1 VSERTRRIDHLLRE
15 EISAII
21 RRDLGDPRL
30 GFVTITGVEVA
41 PDLRHATVW
50 ASILGSEKERRA
62 TLQVLGRAMPFVR
75 HQLGALRLK
84 RIPELHLRED
94 DSAQRGTRVMRILE
108 QIEAE
113 EGEPAEDELTVALA
127 EAPELPSPR
136 RASASR
142 SATTDMA
149 AELSAGSEPDEPARD
164 PELDAPLPPGY
175 RRRVDR
181 DALRRARDRRGR

>member
-30 GFVTITGVEVA
+30 GFVTITGVDVA

-50 ASILGSEKERRA
+50 ASILGSRKERQA

-75 HQLGALRLK
+75 HQLGTLRLK

-94 DSAQRGTRVMRILE
+94 DSAERGTRVMRILE
-108 QIEAE
+108 QLEAGTGE
-113 EGEPAEDELTVALA
+113 EPAETALGSTLD
-127 EAPELPSPR
+127 PVPGLPSPR
-136 RASASR
+136 P
-142 SATTDMA
+142 
-149 AELSAGSEPDEPARD
+149 AGSGTSAADAVADAAASPA
-164 PELDAPLPPGY
+164 EAETPLPPGY

-181 DALRRARDRRGR
+181 DALRRARERRGR